1 MSVKSPESLLL
12 YLPEE
17 QERAIA
23 ELFDDLVRRG
33 LPRQNQRPHI
43 TITFAQSMAPRQ
55 WNWPLNYFRR
65 YCQQHF
71 NGWEP

>member
-1 MSVKSPESLLL
+1 MSVKSPENLLL
-12 YLPEE
+12 YLLEE

-43 TITFAQSMAPRQ
+43 TITFAQSMAPEAVELAAELLP
-55 WNWPLNYFRR
+55 PLIA
-65 YCQQHF
+65 QL
-71 NGWEP
+71 G